1 MTSKEMIA
9 TLKLMQAQ
17 VEWDY
22 PMEYAVAID
31 GAIEALEKQIP
42 KETILKPAGL
52 LGNIVTYSKH
62 CPECDHEIF
71 AEKYCSHCGQKI
83 YWWED

>member
-1 MTSKEMIA
+1 MTNTETDRIQNAIRHIQTAVDVDPWAMKIA
-9 TLKLMQAQ
+9 VDAM
-17 VEWDY
+17 D
-22 PMEYAVAID
+22 
-31 GAIEALEKQIP
+31 KQIP